1 MKKFFIFLLIFASCG
16 GSETTRE
23 IVTTTTSNVET
34 VSSSTTTTIAEEDL
48 MFENFHNYWKRY
60 RLDKAYNVL
69 TVEETE
75 ITIAMNSDFF
85 IDDRDTSENPDY
97 YYPYNDNP
105 FSTVVIYENQSS
117 YEGEFT
123 TCIKQKESSGLAVL
137 DENHPVDWIGNIPYV
152 VPSTYVCDDED
163 IDFLWGLPFYQNGKW
178 WIFKSMPITKNDRYA
193 VEGICQDPCED
204 PYTHRG
210 SKVEF
215 RPIRGV
221 FFDEQTEQIEF
232 LNDFSDKY
240 DEISY
245 EIPHD
250 VINFAIFYPKINFNE
265 ECADVME
272 KDLLEKIDAY
282 ADYKIELVENFLEG
296 EDSITREEV
305 AGFEWLQLTYDV
317 LEINSEFVSIIYR
330 WNEYSYGAAHT
341 QDSYFSTNY
350 FLDSPE
356 NDFME
361 CEEVK
366 EIDDIK
372 ANDWYFPNR
381 ISENHYELI
390 YQQLCISYDKFTNS
404 NSDWTGCDSPVKGD
418 YAYKMYPYPIFRDI
432 KPTPEIGFTRYGV
445 FIQFENYSLGSYAQG
460 APRIIIPYTFNSL
473 LDSDLPLFSIVVE
486 MQDMATCYPPTV
498 YEPYTQYAKC
508 KNMDLLDE

>member
-16 GSETTRE
+16 GSETTQE

-85 IDDRDTSENPDY
+85 IDDRDTSEKPDY

-105 FSTVVIYENQSS
+105 FSTVVIYDNQSS

-178 WIFKSMPITKNDRYA
+178 WIFKSMPITKNDSYE

-204 PYTHRG
+204 LYTHRG
-210 SKVEF
+210 TKVEF

-265 ECADVME
+265 QCADVME

-296 EDSITREEV
+296 EDSVTREEV

-317 LEINSEFVSIIYR
+317 LEINSDFVSIIYR

-361 CEEVK
+361 CKKVQ

-372 ANDWYFPNR
+372 ASDWYFAN
-381 ISENHYELI
+381 IYYELI
-390 YQQLCISYDKFTNS
+390 YQQLCLSYDKSTNS
-404 NSDWTGCDSPVKGD
+404 NSDWTGCDSPIIRGD
-418 YAYKMYPYPIFRDI
+418 TGNEAYPYPIFSDI
-432 KPTPEIGFTRYGV
+432 KPTPEIGFTRHGV

-460 APRIIIPYTFNSL
+460 APRIIIPYTIHRL
-473 LDSDLPLFSIVVE
+473 LNNNFALFWIVND
-486 MQDMATCYPPTV
+486 MQDMATCFPPTV
-498 YEPYTQYAKC
+498 YEPYSEYSFKTSKC
-508 KNMDLLDE
+508 KPWTY

>member
-16 GSETTRE
+16 GSETTQE

-34 VSSSTTTTIAEEDL
+34 ATDSTTTTIAEEDL

-69 TVEETE
+69 TVEEME

-85 IDDRDTSENPDY
+85 INDSDNSENPDY

-105 FSTVVIYENQSS
+105 FSTVVIYENQKH

-123 TCIKQKESSGLAVL
+123 TCIKQKESSGLAIL
-137 DENHPVDWIGNIPYV
+137 DQNHPVDWIGNIPHV
-152 VPSTYVCDDED
+152 VPSTYVCDGED

-178 WIFKSMPITKNDRYA
+178 WIFKSIPISNNDRYE
-193 VEGICQDPCED
+193 VEGICEDPCED

-210 SKVEF
+210 TRVEF

-221 FFDEQTEQIEF
+221 FFDQQTEQIEF

-250 VINFAIFYPKINFNE
+250 VINFAIFYPKINFNQQ
-265 ECADVME
+265 CADVME

-296 EDSITREEV
+296 EDSVTREEV

-317 LEINSEFVSIIYR
+317 LEINSEYVSIIYR
-330 WNEYSYGAAHT
+330 WNEYSYGAAHS

-350 FLDSPE
+350 FLTTAEKDY
-356 NDFME
+356 ME

-372 ANDWYFPNR
+372 ASGRGFQ
-381 ISENHYELI
+381 SHYYQHI
-390 YQQLCISYDKFTNS
+390 YQQLCLPYEKSTNS
-404 NSDWTGCDSPVKGD
+404 NSDWLGCDSPATTNAPEGVNPSI
-418 YAYKMYPYPIFRDI
+418 MYPYEIFSDI
-432 KPTPEIGFTRYGV
+432 KPTPEIGFTRYGI

-460 APRIIIPYTFNSL
+460 APRIIIPYTHHGILNN
-473 LDSDLPLFSIVVE
+473 DLALFWIVRDME
-486 MQDMATCYPPTV
+486 DMATCYPPTV
-498 YEPYTQYAKC
+498 YEPYSEYSFEYSKC
-508 KNMDLLDE
+508 KP